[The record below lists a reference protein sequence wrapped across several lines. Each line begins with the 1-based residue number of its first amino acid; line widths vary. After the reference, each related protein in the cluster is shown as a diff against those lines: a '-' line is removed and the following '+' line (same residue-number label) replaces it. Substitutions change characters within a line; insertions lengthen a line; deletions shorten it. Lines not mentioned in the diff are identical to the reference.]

1 MIGQLLLAAA
11 LGGGLGYL
19 GGWLSPRWLEQ
30 RPQPWTVYTLAG
42 VNAVLTALLA
52 LQHPLTGPYFWHHL
66 LFVAILSVSAFADLH
81 ERIIPNEVVLFGLAA
96 GLLMMLAAPYPEKS
110 WMQAMSGGAAGFGF
124 LLLLAVLVPGGMG
137 MGDVKLSAVLGLFLG
152 LNYIGMAMIFSFLL
166 GGLVSAVLLV
176 MRAVGRKQHIP
187 FGPFLSLGSY
197 ITLLYGWEIWVWY
210 ISR

>member
-30 RPQPWTVYTLAG
+30 RPQPWAVYTLAG

-187 FGPFLSLGSY
+187 FGPFLSLGAY